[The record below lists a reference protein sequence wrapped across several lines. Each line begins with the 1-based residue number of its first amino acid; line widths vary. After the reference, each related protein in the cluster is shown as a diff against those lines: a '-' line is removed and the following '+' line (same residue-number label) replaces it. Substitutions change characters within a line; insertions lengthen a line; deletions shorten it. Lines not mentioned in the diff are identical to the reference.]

1 MIPSRLAANFFFG
14 LILFVCA
21 HVQAAESVSFATEH
35 PRLLLAAE
43 EIRDLRGGWSESR
56 LFSNAIEHA
65 QQRIDPL
72 LETPPDVPM
81 PRDPGGGY
89 THERHKANGTIIAE
103 AGALY
108 QWTGDAA
115 YAALVRDL
123 LLDYAEIYPEL
134 GPHPV
139 IASSTPGRL
148 FWQMLNESVWLVHAI
163 QGYDAIL
170 DSISEADRN
179 RIEAGVLRPMASF
192 LSVESPEYFDKIHN
206 HATWATAAVGMTG
219 YALGD
224 AEFVSMALLGTR
236 KDGKRGFLAQ
246 LRELFSPQ
254 GYYLEGPYYLRYAI
268 MPFVVFA
275 KSIDRN
281 EPSRGIFEY
290 RDGIVTKAIRT
301 LIQLSYAGR
310 FFPVNDA
317 LPEKG
322 LDTMELDH
330 AIAIAYGITGD
341 SAFLSLVNEGSHLVL
356 NADGLRLALAKE
368 AGLETPFPFESRHF
382 RDGPKGQRGALTVLR
397 SGASFK
403 DMALV
408 FKASSHGLG
417 HGHFDRLHWLLYDNG
432 VEVVADYGAA
442 RFLNVPQKAG
452 GRYLPENTS
461 WAKTTLAHNTPVID
475 RASQFDGNRRQ
486 ADASFPTGHLY
497 QQSDGVQ
504 MVSAEENLAYPGTQL
519 RRTMLLVDRSEF
531 DHPLVIDILQV
542 NSDEPRQIDL
552 PLYFKGHLIES
563 TPIMVAKETLRP
575 LGESDG
581 YQHLWLLGETDFKQP
596 GFSFTWLQQG
606 RFYTYKAH
614 ANVDMR
620 PQFTRVGA
628 GDPEFSLRPEQGL
641 LLRTEQ
647 VRDFTLIAV
656 LEPHGEYSGAREYTL
671 GSKSRIAS
679 IERVARDGR
688 DLVVLDT
695 KDGSRF
701 AVALSYHPD
710 PAPGAED

>member
-1 MIPSRLAANFFFG
+1 MNQSRIAASCFLGLLLLA
-14 LILFVCA
+14 CA
-21 HVQAAESVSFATEH
+21 EVQAAESVSFASEH

-43 EIRDLRGGWSESR
+43 EIRNLRDQRSDSR
-56 LFSNAIEHA
+56 LFSKAIERARH
-65 QQRIDPL
+65 RIDPL
-72 LETPPDVPM
+72 LEARPDVPM

-123 LLDYAEIYPEL
+123 LLDYAETYPEL

-148 FWQMLNESVWLVHAI
+148 FWQILNESVWLVQAI
-163 QGYDAIL
+163 QGYDAVL
-170 DSISEADRN
+170 DVISEEDRN
-179 RIEAGVLRPMASF
+179 RIEAGLLRPMARF
-192 LSVESPEYFDKIHN
+192 LSMESPDYFDKIHN

-219 YALGD
+219 YVLED
-224 AEFVSMALLGTR
+224 AEYVSMALLGT
-236 KDGKRGFLAQ
+236 KQDGERGFLAQ
-246 LRELFSPQ
+246 LRELFSPD

-281 EPSRGIFEY
+281 EPTRGIFEY
-290 RDGIVTKAIRT
+290 RDGIVAKAIHT
-301 LIQLSYAGR
+301 VIQLTYAGR

-317 LPEKG
+317 LPDKG
-322 LDTMELDH
+322 IDTMELDN
-330 AIAIAYGITGD
+330 AIAVAYGISGD
-341 SAFLSLVNEGSHLVL
+341 SAFLSLVNEDSHLVL
-356 NADGLRLALAKE
+356 NADGLRLALHKE
-368 AGLETPFPFESRHF
+368 AGLETPFPFASRHF
-382 RDGPKGQRGALTVLR
+382 RDGPNGQRGALTVLR
-397 SGASFK
+397 SGPSSK

-432 VEVVADYGAA
+432 AEVVADYGAA

-475 RASQFDGNRRQ
+475 RASQFNGNRRH
-486 ADASFPTGHLY
+486 ADASFPTGHFY

-504 MVSAEENLAYPGTQL
+504 IVSAEENLAYPGTRL
-519 RRTMLLVDRSEF
+519 RRTMFLTEHPEF
-531 DHPLVIDILQV
+531 DHPLVIDLLQV
-542 NSDEPRQIDL
+542 NSDKPRQIDL

-563 TPIMVAKETLRP
+563 SPNIVAKQTLRP

-581 YQHLWLLGETDFKQP
+581 YQHLWRLGETESKQAE
-596 GFSFTWLQQG
+596 FSFTWLQQG

-614 ANVDMR
+614 VNVDM
-620 PQFTRVGA
+620 QALFTRVGA

-641 LLRTEQ
+641 LLRAQRAQE
-647 VRDFTLIAV
+647 FTLVAV
-656 LEPHGEYSGAREYTL
+656 LEPHGEYSGAREYTI
-671 GSKSRIAS
+671 GSESRIAS
-679 IERVARDGR
+679 IERVAQDGR

-701 AVALSYHPD
+701 AVALSHHPD
-710 PAPGAED
+710 SGATAHN